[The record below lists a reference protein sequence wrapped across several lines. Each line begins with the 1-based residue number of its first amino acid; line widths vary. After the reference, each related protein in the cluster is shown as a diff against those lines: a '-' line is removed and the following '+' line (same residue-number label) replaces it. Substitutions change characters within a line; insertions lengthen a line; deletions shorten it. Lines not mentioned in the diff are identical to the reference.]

1 MQLEKEILSF
11 EDPNL
16 NKLDSYTVEII
27 PRAWWQLVFG
37 EKFSFCS
44 CCADHQAILPQVDRA
59 LKTPLIVRT
68 FYFRRDSKSPP
79 DVSSTCL
86 NREACPWVAPP
97 ILKSWKY

>member
-11 EDPNL
+11 GDPNL
-16 NKLDSYTVEII
+16 NKLDSFTAEII

-59 LKTPLIVRT
+59 LKIPLKVRLLT
-68 FYFRRDSKSPP
+68 LEEIQSLHLMFLQH
-79 DVSSTCL
+79 V
-86 NREACPWVAPP
+86 
-97 ILKSWKY
+97 